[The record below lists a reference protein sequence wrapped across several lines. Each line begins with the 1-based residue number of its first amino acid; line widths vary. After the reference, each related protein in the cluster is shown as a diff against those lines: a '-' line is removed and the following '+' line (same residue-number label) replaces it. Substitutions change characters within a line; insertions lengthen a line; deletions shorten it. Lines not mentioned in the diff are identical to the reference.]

1 MTTLRTQDIQLANL
15 LYEQL
20 DGYILKSIP
29 KEKLEYTVQ
38 RLMLEIRKTSRIRT
52 DSIKLDED
60 FYWNSFENKLLFQ
73 DKEILLTNKERALL
87 SLLFSNIKRDFTYET
102 IYTQVWGSAY
112 PSRQD
117 SLKTL
122 VKTLRK
128 KLPKNI
134 IKNIFGFGYRIDL

>member
-1 MTTLRTQDIQLANL
+1 MTTLRTQDIQLSNL

-20 DGYILKSIP
+20 DGYITKSIP
-29 KEKLEYTVQ
+29 KDKLDYTVQ
-38 RLMLEIRKTSRIRT
+38 RLMLEIRKNSRTRT
-52 DSIKLDED
+52 DSIKLDAD
-60 FYWNSFENKLLFQ
+60 FHWNSFEKKLLFQ
-73 DKEILLTNKERALL
+73 EKEVLLTNKERALL
-87 SLLFSNIKRDFTYET
+87 SLLFSNIKRDFTYEM
-102 IYTQVWGSAY
+102 IYTQVWGSAS

-134 IKNIFGFGYRIDL
+134 IKNVFGFGYRIDL

>member
-38 RLMLEIRKTSRIRT
+38 RLMLEIRKNSRTKT

-60 FYWNSFENKLLFQ
+60 FYWNSFEKKLLFQ

-87 SLLFSNIKRDFTYET
+87 SLLFSKVKRDFTYEA

>member
-20 DGYILKSIP
+20 DGYIIKSIP
-29 KEKLEYTVQ
+29 KDKLEYTVQ
-38 RLMLEIRKTSRIRT
+38 KLILEIRKNSRTRT

-60 FYWNSFENKLLFQ
+60 FYWNSFEKKLLYKE
-73 DKEILLTNKERALL
+73 KEILLTNKERALL
-87 SLLFSNIKRDFTYET
+87 SLLFSKVKRNFTYET
-102 IYTQVWGSAY
+102 IYTQIWGSAY

>member
-20 DGYILKSIP
+20 DGYIIKSIP
-29 KEKLEYTVQ
+29 KDKLEYTVQ
-38 RLMLEIRKTSRIRT
+38 RLMVEIRKSSRTKT
-52 DSIKLDED
+52 DAIKLDAD
-60 FYWNSFENKLLFQ
+60 FHWNSFEQKLLFQ

-87 SLLFSNIKRDFTYET
+87 SLLFSNIKRDFTYEA